1 VERLLLPLTFGEGQV
16 IRSVAT
22 LGAILFAIALLP
34 IVQQSF
40 AQERSERISFASG
53 RSSKTVQDSI
63 AGYETV
69 NYRVNVRAGQRLAA
83 SLKTDNPSNYFNI
96 WAPGASEAIYNSSVS
111 GELADVIVRSSGDY
125 RIQVYLMRNAARRN
139 ESADYRLK
147 VEVTGGDPT
156 NGGDAGLQPDYADGL
171 SGGPDFWEV
180 ANVPPGDRLNVRS
193 SPTAQASIIVRL
205 SNGTV
210 LRNLGCRMNG
220 QTRWCKVE
228 RRDGS
233 NSGWAAGR
241 FLIESGG

>member
-1 VERLLLPLTFGEGQV
+1 MIKL
-16 IRSVAT
+16 AAA
-22 LGAILFAIALLP
+22 LGAILFGIILLP
-34 IVQQSF
+34 VVQPVC

-83 SLKTDNPSNYFNI
+83 SLRTDNASNYFNI
-96 WAPGASEAIYNSSVS
+96 WAPRVSEAIYNSSTS

-139 ESADYRLK
+139 ETADYSLK
-147 VEVTGGDPT
+147 VEVTGGDPAS
-156 NGGDAGLQPDYADGL
+156 GDDAEPQPDYADGF

-193 SPTAQASIIVRL
+193 RPTAQAPIIVRL
-205 SNGTV
+205 RNGAV

-228 RRDGS
+228 RRDGGG
-233 NSGWAAGR
+233 SGWAAGR